1 MIQLSAEAAVDAMK
15 RGEISA
21 EAYANAL
28 LARCE
33 AGKGLNAFITLEPEK
48 VMEAARAADT
58 LRKKGGKL
66 GALHGLPIPVKDS
79 VNTAEYPTTAGT
91 RGLRGYRPKTD
102 AAVVTAPTPDICES
116 FWMITV

>member
-1 MIQLSAEAAVDAMK
+1 
-15 RGEISA
+15 
-21 EAYANAL
+21 
-28 LARCE
+28 
-33 AGKGLNAFITLEPEK
+33 PEK

-102 AAVVTAPTPDICES
+102 AAVVTALKSAGAFVLGKTNLQELSFGWASNNPEFGAVHNPYDPSRIPGGPTGG
-116 FWMITV
+116 TA